1 MKTCDIV
8 IQAGHENTPDGMTGG
23 TGPLGNEIDWTPVVA
38 NKAVAILQAAGV
50 NAIKE
55 DASIKHTDR
64 NYRCKLAVF
73 LHFDDPDSGE
83 SGPSVGYDH
92 DSDADAAGEWKKLY
106 QEFFPFGG
114 TWRADNFTEDE
125 HHYYGFSHTF
135 TSDAEFLI
143 EFGDL
148 NSRRQ
153 AEWMKPRLRWMGS
166 LLAHFLSRRSGLG
179 NVPKPAPFEA
189 GEVPSGEPVALGKKA
204 APSVVVTP
212 GSGDDPLNPGPGA
225 QPVGHSEP
233 FRTSSS
239 DSGNEN
245 GSSKTDGLLGT
256 AQQFDDG
263 TIVIDATERLRAVR
277 TDGLNGT
284 LVGHWRRVQKGNT
297 FAVRQENYSYRG
309 RKLPDGE
316 LFLDADGI
324 PTEVPTE
331 FIATAVKTVKA
342 TQFGKGDRQDEGTGS
357 PTMGTV
363 QTNSDIVGGSV
374 KISVMTAVFGEQWKS
389 NDKRLRALIDV
400 YFKKT
405 RKMVRVPLVDVG
417 PGEHAPSHAEVD
429 LTLAC
434 DRFLGTDGLGV
445 VEYRLLVPKDA

>member
-1 MKTCDIV
+1 
-8 IQAGHENTPDGMTGG
+8 MTGG

-38 NKAVAILQAAGV
+38 NQAVAILKAAGV
-50 NAIKE
+50 NAIKD
-55 DASIKHTDR
+55 DASIKHSDR
-64 NYRCKLAVF
+64 NYQCKLAVF

-92 DSDADAAGEWKKLY
+92 NSDADAAGKWKALY
-106 QEFFPFGG
+106 REFFPFDQ
-114 TWRADNFTEDE
+114 TWRTDNFTEDE
-125 HHYYGFSHTF
+125 HYYYGFSHTF

-166 LLAHFLSRRSGLG
+166 LLAHFLSKRSGFG
-179 NVPKPAPFEA
+179 DVPKPAPFEG
-189 GEVPSGEPVALGKKA
+189 GESSQEEAATVPEQMVPPIIFLQ
-204 APSVVVTP
+204 

-225 QPVGHSEP
+225 QPVGHAEP

-239 DSGNEN
+239 NSGDEN
-245 GSSKTDGLLGT
+245 GSSKTDGLIGT
-256 AQQFDDG
+256 AQAFDDG

-284 LVGHWRRVQKGNT
+284 LTGHWRRVQKGNT

-309 RKLPDGE
+309 RKLPDGA
-316 LFLDADGI
+316 LFLDAVGI
-324 PTEVPTE
+324 PNAVPAE

-342 TQFGKGDRQDEGTGS
+342 TQFGKGDKQDEGTGS

-363 QTNSDIVGGSV
+363 QTNSDVVGGSV
-374 KISVMTAVFGEQWKS
+374 KISIMEAVFGKEWSS
-389 NDKRLRALIDV
+389 NDKRLNALIEV

-434 DRFLGTDGLGV
+434 DQFLGTDGLGV
-445 VEYRLLVPKDA
+445 VDYRLLVPKDASA